1 MSLFKICK
9 GAETNLP
16 QTLTNGYCYF
26 CTDTTNFYIDYTDTY
41 GALTRSKISAKYADK
56 LRYTEDGNF
65 VEIEPTDV
73 LTKNNYETAIGV
85 AATDKNGLMSSGDKT
100 KLDGIAD
107 GAEVNVQPDW
117 NQNDETADDYI
128 KNRTH
133 WVEYGLDV
141 AGFTITLPISADE
154 TTHDEIPFEVG
165 QVWNVV
171 SNKNISYSLTVEKA
185 DDGTVYI
192 GVYPSP
198 YYNSTA
204 PFYVSTTKIMGD
216 NMWIARDGNTSITL
230 TCVSNADIY
239 HTIPFGYFP
248 DTIFSRENAP
258 VKFGVD
264 DSGEIIKTA
273 TVQGITTIAS
283 AIGAHAEGWG
293 SKATGNYSHAEGSS
307 KATNEYSHSEGVL
320 STASGYVSHAE
331 GQSTASGQYSH
342 AEGTSTASGGYSH
355 TEGIGTIASSR
366 YQHVQ
371 GTYNVEDSSN
381 VYAHIVGN
389 GENTTAK
396 SNAHALDWNGNAY
409 FAGNV
414 YVNGTNAD
422 ATGGQ
427 EVATKQYVDD
437 LAPTEAT
444 TTENGL
450 MSALDK
456 IKLDG
461 IAENADD
468 NVQSDWSQDTD
479 TDDSYIKNRPFKT
492 LSGDDFSVVD
502 NTLSLST
509 AKLDSIKTLGI
520 TGAQADQFIKVS
532 SVDSNGNPT
541 AYSVESL
548 DDKYISSKGGT
559 YDLDTTLVL
568 NKSNNTSEYDE
579 ILSFKG
585 YLVPIDST
593 KSLSIKTSIINN
605 GIFLNRN
612 SVNPDGSERDDD
624 EAVATFFVPNIWQL
638 LDDRIAGDHKKLYI
652 TADSINTKR
661 YDSGWKNFFIKSE
674 KDRTLIYNDQKLI
687 DFNESRL
694 TNLGTPTNDTD
705 AATKKYV
712 DDLVPVEATTSVS
725 GLMSATD
732 KVKLD
737 GVASN
742 AASVTIKT
750 WTTADIV

>member
-85 AATDKNGLMSSGDKT
+85 AATDKNGLMS
-100 KLDGIAD
+100 
-107 GAEVNVQPDW
+107 
-117 NQNDETADDYI
+117 
-128 KNRTH
+128 
-133 WVEYGLDV
+133 
-141 AGFTITLPISADE
+141 
-154 TTHDEIPFEVG
+154 
-165 QVWNVV
+165 
-171 SNKNISYSLTVEKA
+171 
-185 DDGTVYI
+185 
-192 GVYPSP
+192 
-198 YYNSTA
+198 
-204 PFYVSTTKIMGD
+204 
-216 NMWIARDGNTSITL
+216 
-230 TCVSNADIY
+230 
-239 HTIPFGYFP
+239 
-248 DTIFSRENAP
+248 
-258 VKFGVD
+258 
-264 DSGEIIKTA
+264 
-273 TVQGITTIAS
+273 
-283 AIGAHAEGWG
+283 
-293 SKATGNYSHAEGSS
+293 
-307 KATNEYSHSEGVL
+307 
-320 STASGYVSHAE
+320 
-331 GQSTASGQYSH
+331 
-342 AEGTSTASGGYSH
+342 
-355 TEGIGTIASSR
+355 
-366 YQHVQ
+366 
-371 GTYNVEDSSN
+371 
-381 VYAHIVGN
+381 
-389 GENTTAK
+389 
-396 SNAHALDWNGNAY
+396 
-409 FAGNV
+409 
-414 YVNGTNAD
+414 
-422 ATGGQ
+422 
-427 EVATKQYVDD
+427 
-437 LAPTEAT
+437 
-444 TTENGL
+444 
-450 MSALDK
+450 ALDK

-520 TGAQADQFIKVS
+520 KGAQADQFIKVS

>member
-73 LTKNNYETAIGV
+73 LTKNNYEIAIGV
-85 AATDKNGLMSSGDKT
+85 AATDKNGLMSSVDKT

-117 NQNDETADDYI
+117 NQNDETADDYV

-141 AGFTITLPISADE
+141 AGFTITLTTSADE

-192 GVYPSP
+192 GVYPNP

-283 AIGAHAEGWG
+283 AIGAHAEGYG
-293 SKATGNYSHAEGSS
+293 SKATGNYSHAEGGS
-307 KATNEYSHSEGVL
+307 KATNEYSHSEGAL

-371 GTYNVEDSSN
+371 GAYNVEDSSH

-389 GENTTAK
+389 GQNTTAK

-444 TTENGL
+444 TTESGL
-450 MSALDK
+450 MSASDK
-456 IKLDG
+456 SKLDG
-461 IAENADD
+461 IANGANNYTHPTYTSKSSGLYKVAIDATGHVSAAET
-468 NVQSDWSQDTD
+468 VSKSDITDLGIPSQDTTYSVATNSENGLMSS
-479 TDDSYIKNRPFKT
+479 TDK
-492 LSGDDFSVVD
+492 
-502 NTLSLST
+502 
-509 AKLDSIKTLGI
+509 AKLDSLATGIWYGTCTTAAATADKVVTTSTGNFVLEAGSTVYVQFNTEVTSTATTLNVDN
-520 TGAQADQFIKVS
+520 TGAIAVQTSAVNALYAYQIAPKVVACFVYDGTVYRMLDSTIATTTYYGVTKLS
-532 SVDSNGNPT
+532 SSTNSTSTIMAATPSAVKE
-541 AYSVESL
+541 AYDL
-548 DDKYISSKGGT
+548 ANAALPISGGT
-559 YDLDTTLVL
+559 MTGVL
-568 NKSNNTSEYDE
+568 TAQNNTSYT
-579 ILSFKG
+579 
-585 YLVPIDST
+585 T
-593 KSLSIKTSIINN
+593 KQARN
-605 GIFLNRN
+605 IFL
-612 SVNPDGSERDDD
+612 
-624 EAVATFFVPNIWQL
+624 
-638 LDDRIAGDHKKLYI
+638 IAEG
-652 TADSINTKR
+652 DSIP
-661 YDSGWKNFFIKSE
+661 SGGNGDIC
-674 KDRTLIYNDQKLI
+674 
-687 DFNESRL
+687 
-694 TNLGTPTNDTD
+694 
-705 AATKKYV
+705 
-712 DDLVPVEATTSVS
+712 LVYAP
-725 GLMSATD
+725 
-732 KVKLD
+732 
-737 GVASN
+737 
-742 AASVTIKT
+742 
-750 WTTADIV
+750 